1 MTTYHIHALSG
12 DDLSRH
18 IDALCEVLENC
29 VSGGASVSFMHPA
42 LAGKIPPLLVK
53 RGGQHHARRAH
64 CAGAGHGNR
73 QRGGEFS
80 ICNAAGSA
88 LGEIPALCAYAAR
101 KCDGYDIFYKFL

>member
-29 VSGGASVSFMHPA
+29 VSGGASVSFMHPLSREKSLRFWSNVA
-42 LAGKIPPLLVK
+42 AST
-53 RGGQHHARRAH
+53 
-64 CAGAGHGNR
+64 
-73 QRGGEFS
+73 S

-88 LGEIPALCAYAAR
+88 SGRSRVMRLCR
-101 KCDGYDIFYKFL
+101 KEM